1 MPIAVPFFTG
11 SRQLSIELAE
21 PVVLLRGPPSDPT
34 TQVLRGEVELLLSR
48 PMTACQVKIT
58 LTGKSNMI
66 WPEGLGHLT
75 STKIYHEKTILD
87 QNIILD
93 SRPDDNQI
101 LPAGLNRWPF
111 EFLIPNGM
119 VETIEDE
126 MAQVY
131 YYVSATVQRPGLG
144 TPNLKCRRNILLL
157 RTLAPSDEALTT
169 HALPTTSIV
178 AERRTE
184 ACDATIY
191 IEKSIVSSGTQFPI
205 SIVLSTQM
213 KNVQLQSMNIVL
225 TEKRSYQ
232 VPEYQAKRAELVDFK
247 LQLAS
252 VNDMADIEQMK
263 QAMVPTSDIPL
274 SQIRRAL
281 TAKNARIPLGSTP
294 FQYKFLFTLPN
305 CLSINHTTYFK
316 EMNFLHHLKIDIE
329 LSVPCSASSS
339 GTGQDGDYDMNGNAI
354 ERTHIHL
361 ETPITLL
368 DCRLKED
375 FTTLPTYQ
383 ESMSDTAVDEDDE
396 DDVLKKRAGFFIC
409 PCYVDYKKKS
419 TIKVNGKERM
429 MLRQN
434 NSFESLPISRSSS
447 MESFRY
453 SLPNSAA
460 SSTHSLH
467 LPPPPPYKN

>member
-11 SRQLSIELAE
+11 NRQLSIELAE

-34 TQVLRGEVELLLSR
+34 THVLRGEVELLLSR
-48 PMTACQVKIT
+48 PMTASQVIVK
-58 LTGKSNMI
+58 LVGKSNML
-66 WPEGLGHLT
+66 WPEGLGPRG
-75 STKIYHEKTILD
+75 SKIYHEKTILD
-87 QNIILD
+87 QNIILECT
-93 SRPDDNQI
+93 SEENPV

-111 EFLIPNGM
+111 EFLIPNSM

-131 YYVSATVQRPGLG
+131 YFVSATVQRPGMS

-157 RTLAPSDEALTT
+157 RTLAPSDDVLTSYALQSS
-169 HALPTTSIV
+169 SIV

-205 SIVLSTQM
+205 SIILSTQM
-213 KNVQLQSMNIVL
+213 KNVKLESMNVIL
-225 TEKRSYQ
+225 TEKRVYR
-232 VPEYQAKRAELVDFK
+232 VPEYSAKRAELHDYK
-247 LQLAS
+247 LQLNS
-252 VNDMADIEQMK
+252 VNNMADTEQMR
-263 QAMVPTSDIPL
+263 QALVQDADIPL
-274 SQIRRAL
+274 QEIRKAL
-281 TAKNARIPLGSTP
+281 SAKNAHIPLGSTP

-305 CLSINHTTYFK
+305 CLTMNHTTYFK

-329 LSVPCSASSS
+329 LSVPLQSRPSSPNGSSS
-339 GTGQDGDYDMNGNAI
+339 VDTVTAV

-361 ETPITLL
+361 ETPITIL

-375 FTTLPTYQ
+375 YITLPTYQ
-383 ESMSDTAVDEDDE
+383 ESMSDTAVAEEDA

-419 TIKVNGKERM
+419 HKANGKEKM

-434 NSFESLPISRSSS
+434 NSVESLPISRSSS
-447 MESFRY
+447 AE
-453 SLPNSAA
+453 
-460 SSTHSLH
+460 SLH